1 MKIKII
7 EFNGTTLAELTSD
20 EIVIKE
26 PQDALDI
33 MAEAGYLGSD
43 KLIFHEKNIGSDFF
57 DLKSRL
63 AGEILQKFSNYRVQ
77 LAIITDHTKFTSK
90 SLQDFIRESNKQG
103 RVFFVTSREEAIR
116 KLAGNLLS

>member
-1 MKIKII
+1 MKIDIVEVNGII
-7 EFNGTTLAELTSD
+7 LAELISD
-20 EIVIKE
+20 EIIIIE

-33 MAEAGYLGSD
+33 MAEAGYMGSS
-43 KLIFHEKNIGSDFF
+43 KLIFHEKNLGSDFF

-77 LAIITDHTKFTSK
+77 LAIVTDPAKYTSK

-103 RVFFVTSREEAIR
+103 RIFFVSTREEAIN
-116 KLAGNLLS
+116 KLTVY